1 MDDEDDWEDLFKEFS
16 YQDCQNI
23 MDADLEL
30 GYKKDDIADKMDYV
44 NRMSIKMKRQL
55 IEDIEQNQIPKLPA
69 QEYKDQMQA
78 FIDDW
83 RPKATDSAIVDAESI
98 LYPSSYQNGEI
109 DEDIL
114 KDLNEKQKKIILSQ
128 EPEMRELSEDNYMDK
143 LFIETIADIKRP

>member
-98 LYPSSYQNGEI
+98 LYPSSY
-109 DEDIL
+109 
-114 KDLNEKQKKIILSQ
+114 
-128 EPEMRELSEDNYMDK
+128 
-143 LFIETIADIKRP
+143 

>member
-1 MDDEDDWEDLFKEFS
+1 
-16 YQDCQNI
+16 

-30 GYKKDDIADKMDYV
+30 GYKKDDIADKMDFV

-55 IEDIEQNQIPKLPA
+55 IEDIEKNQLAKLPG
-69 QEYKDQMQA
+69 QEYIDQMQA

-83 RPKATDSAIVDAESI
+83 RPKDTNSATLDAESI

-114 KDLNEKQKKIILSQ
+114 KELNENQKKIVLSQ
-128 EPEMRELSEDNYMDK
+128 EPEIRELSEDDDMDR
-143 LFIETIADIKRP
+143 LFIETIADIQRP

>member
-16 YQDCQNI
+16 YQDCENI

-44 NRMSIKMKRQL
+44 NHMSIKMKRQL

-69 QEYKDQMQA
+69 QKYKDQMQA

-83 RPKATDSAIVDAESI
+83 CPKATDSAIVDAESI
-98 LYPSSYQNGEI
+98 LYPSSY
-109 DEDIL
+109 
-114 KDLNEKQKKIILSQ
+114 
-128 EPEMRELSEDNYMDK
+128 
-143 LFIETIADIKRP
+143 